1 VRLRVIE
8 LRQYTLYGGRR
19 DELMRLFRHEFIVP
33 QAAVGATVLA
43 TFRDL
48 DDPDRFVWWRG
59 FADMD
64 SRLQALGA
72 FYGGEVWAKHRAAA
86 NATMVDSDN
95 VLLLE
100 SLDSRPDLTPRTAGV
115 LRVAIHS
122 LNEVA
127 TALFTEFLDAFYARL
142 VRACGGAV
150 SARFASE
157 AAPNNFPKLPVRA
170 AKVFVWCAH
179 FADLETERAFSTR
192 LHAASG
198 WRDTA
203 KEAVLPALVSK
214 PEVLRLVV

>member
-1 VRLRVIE
+1 MSVRIVE
-8 LRQYTLYGGRR
+8 LRQYTLFGGRR
-19 DELMRLFRHEFIVP
+19 DELMNLFRHEFIVP
-33 QAAVGATVLA
+33 QAQLGATVLG

-64 SRLQALGA
+64 TRQKALSA
-72 FYGGEVWAKHRAAA
+72 FYGGEVWLKHRAQA

-100 SLDSRPDLTPRTAGV
+100 TLGSLDLRPRTGGV

-122 LNEVA
+122 LNGVA
-127 TALFTEFLDAFYARL
+127 PARFAEFFDTTYSPL
-142 VRACGGAV
+142 VRSCGASV
-150 SARFASE
+150 SARLASE
-157 AAPNNFPKLPVRA
+157 AAPNNFPKLPIRA
-170 AKVFVWCAH
+170 TSVFVWCAH
-179 FADLETERAFSTR
+179 FQDVAAESAFSAR

-198 WRDTA
+198 WRD
-203 KEAVLPALVSK
+203 KVQEEVLPALVSK